1 MLSLGQKILS
11 PYQLLVCIGISACLC
26 LLSPITQAKLYKW
39 TDENGNVQ
47 YSDNVPPKDIKRK
60 REVINESGIRSLETD
75 AAKSKEQLAAER
87 REAALRKKE
96 KENRQ
101 KAEDYKRNLVANY
114 RDESDLIATRDRNI
128 DSIQVSINFVEANL
142 SGLRLDLES
151 LIKEAATFERSGKIT
166 PKLLKAQIA
175 ETRSKIDEAEAFI
188 KEKNIEQDDVRDKF
202 NQDLE
207 LYRILTGTQR
217 ATATAR

>member
-11 PYQLLVCIGISACLC
+11 PYPLLVCIGISVCLC

-39 TDENGNVQ
+39 IDENGNVQ

-60 REVINESGIRSLETD
+60 REVINKSGIRSLETD

-96 KENRQ
+96 QENRQ

-151 LIKEAATFERSGKIT
+151 LIKEAAAFERSGKIT
-166 PKLLKAQIA
+166 PKLLKTQIA

>member
-1 MLSLGQKILS
+1 M
-11 PYQLLVCIGISACLC
+11 
-26 LLSPITQAKLYKW
+26 SPITQAKLYKW

>member
-1 MLSLGQKILS
+1 M
-11 PYQLLVCIGISACLC
+11 
-26 LLSPITQAKLYKW
+26 SPITQAKLYKW
-39 TDENGNVQ
+39 IDENGNVQ

-60 REVINESGIRSLETD
+60 REVINKSGIRSLETD

-96 KENRQ
+96 QENRQ

-151 LIKEAATFERSGKIT
+151 LIKEAAAFERSGKIT
-166 PKLLKAQIA
+166 PKLLKTQIA

>member
-1 MLSLGQKILS
+1 
-11 PYQLLVCIGISACLC
+11 
-26 LLSPITQAKLYKW
+26 
-39 TDENGNVQ
+39 VQ

-60 REVINESGIRSLETD
+60 REVINKSGIRSLETD

-96 KENRQ
+96 QENRQ

-151 LIKEAATFERSGKIT
+151 LIKEAAAFERSGKIT
-166 PKLLKAQIA
+166 PKLLKTQIA

>member
-1 MLSLGQKILS
+1 MLSLRQKVLS
-11 PYQLLVCIGISACLC
+11 PYQLLACIGIGACLC

-39 TDENGNVQ
+39 IDENGNVQ

-60 REVINESGIRSLETD
+60 REVINKSGIRSLETD

-87 REAALRKKE
+87 REAALREKV
-96 KENRQ
+96 KENQQ
-101 KAEDYKRNLVANY
+101 KAENYKRNLVANY

-151 LIKEAATFERSGKIT
+151 LIKEAAAFERSGKIT
-166 PKLLKAQIA
+166 PKLLKTQIA

-188 KEKNIEQDDVRDKF
+188 KEKNIAQDDVRDKF